1 MRRKDREM
9 PREFALEVAA
19 NCEWAVV
26 SCITPEGAPY
36 GVPVSVVSDGGALWF
51 HTAKEGKK
59 IDCFAHSP
67 VVHVVCVGNV
77 ERAADKF
84 TTGYE
89 SAMIEGRCTEV
100 TEDAEKVRALR
111 LLCEKYTPGNM
122 GAFDDAIAASL
133 ARTGVYKIE
142 MLSVTGKAKIL
153 KKD

>member
-19 NCEWAVV
+19 NCEWAVL

-59 IDCFAHSP
+59 TDCFAHSP

-89 SAMIEGRCTEV
+89 SAMIEGRCCPRSRRRWT
-100 TEDAEKVRALR
+100 RPCSPPWSR
-111 LLCEKYTPGNM
+111 
-122 GAFDDAIAASL
+122 
-133 ARTGVYKIE
+133 
-142 MLSVTGKAKIL
+142 
-153 KKD
+153 